1 MEEKQFM
8 KEKHSMEGKLFV
20 EEKHSG
26 GKKYSMKENDSP
38 EAVREN
44 ISVMEPDREN
54 YTVEDIYTLP
64 EGQRAEVFDGRMV
77 PMAFPTTTH
86 QSMIGCL
93 FTEISIYL
101 RAKDERSRVFTSP
114 FAVFLKEDGRNY
126 LEPDI
131 AVVCDEGKLDEEGCH
146 GAPDW
151 VIEVVSSSSRGI
163 DYGKKLGAYIDAGV
177 REYWIVDSEK
187 KVIVAY
193 YLEQPDIPVIHHF
206 GDIVKPGIYQDLMID
221 SSQLERIQYRRASVR
236 TRDKEDAFSSLV
248 SAVKRALTAEH
259 SHVEVNASLVES
271 VVRNELQTVK
281 EQLEK
286 CPDDREDLKA
296 EYKKRYDV
304 IAEYAPEIMTSSE
317 EVRAYIESHFGE
329 LAASK
334 NKGQMMKAAMGVL
347 KGRADSKIINEAVGE
362 LCK

>member
-1 MEEKQFM
+1 MGEKHLIEEMISMEKKTSLEEKHFM
-8 KEKHSMEGKLFV
+8 KENALV
-20 EEKHSG
+20 EE
-26 GKKYSMKENDSP
+26 
-38 EAVREN
+38 AREKVL
-44 ISVMEPDREN
+44 SREPVLGN
-54 YTVEDIYTLP
+54 HMVEDIFTLP
-64 EGQRAEVFDGRMV
+64 EGQRAEVFDGRMA
-77 PMAFPTTTH
+77 PLSFPTTTH

-101 RAKDERSRVFTSP
+101 RAKDEHSRVFTSP

-151 VIEVVSSSSRGI
+151 VIEVVSSASRGI

-193 YLEQPDIPVIHHF
+193 YLEHPDIPVIHHF

-221 SSQLERIQYRRASVR
+221 SSQLERIQYKRASVR
-236 TRDKEDAFSSLV
+236 IKDKEDAFSSLV
-248 SAVKRALTAEH
+248 SAVRRALAMEN
-259 SHVEVNASLVES
+259 SHMDINASLVEN
-271 VVRNELQTVK
+271 VVRNELNTAK

-286 CPDDREDLKA
+286 CPDEREDLKA
-296 EYKKRYDV
+296 EYKKRYDA
-304 IAEYAPEIMTSSE
+304 IAEYAPEIMTSAE
-317 EVRAYIESHFGE
+317 EVRVYIESHFTE

-334 NKGQMMKAAMGVL
+334 NKGQMMKAAMGAL